1 MPVLIKNASLLRGP
15 DLIFVERGFIQI
27 SDNGI
32 ITRVGTDRELS
43 PMERG
48 SSIFD
53 AEGLLLLPGL
63 INSHTHV
70 GDSIAKDF
78 TSDPELSST
87 VDPIVGIKRKI
98 LSRTD
103 PNHLEAFMRN
113 TAVSMLKS
121 GIVAFADFREGGLE
135 GVKLLRRAVSGLKI
149 KFLVLGRIEKY
160 FETPYPTSSPGTHTD
175 TKGSSVDSSVLP
187 REVVEVLGISEGLG
201 ISGTNENTNKSLS
214 EYSKVVRNYNNTSS
228 LETKRLLAI
237 HTAESQE
244 TTALSIRKF
253 GLTEVERAIKFLQPD
268 FVVHM
273 TQATDNDIATIAANK
288 IGVVVCPRSNGLLGC
303 GVPRIADMMNNGCIV
318 GLGTDNVMLNS
329 PDLFKEMDYIW
340 KVTRATGVHQ
350 ISARDILKMA
360 TVNGAEILRLNS
372 GCIEPGR
379 SADMM
384 FIDKRHV
391 DLYPIHDP
399 YASIVQRA
407 GQSSIMGM
415 MINGEFLTVN
425 S

>member
-1 MPVLIKNASLLRGP
+1 MSVLIKNASLLKGP
-15 DLIFVERGFIQI
+15 DLILIERGFIQI
-27 SDNGI
+27 SGSGI
-32 ITRVGTDRELS
+32 ITRVGTDQELGC
-43 PMERG
+43 MERE
-48 SSIFD
+48 SPSILD

-63 INSHTHV
+63 INAHTHI

-87 VDPIVGIKRKI
+87 VDPIIGIKRKI

-103 PNHLEAFMRN
+103 PNYLEVFMRN
-113 TAVSMLKS
+113 AAISMLKN
-121 GIVAFADFREGGLE
+121 GIVAFADFREGGLD

-149 KFLVLGRIEKY
+149 KPLVLGRIEKY
-160 FETPYPTSSPGTHTD
+160 FESPYLHFNSGTD
-175 TKGSSVDSSVLP
+175 NKGSSVDSSVLP
-187 REVVEVLGISEGLG
+187 QEVFDVLDASDGLG
-201 ISGTNENTNKSLS
+201 ISGTNENTDRSLA
-214 EYSKVVRNYNNTSS
+214 EYSKAVRNYDSTSS
-228 LETKRLLAI
+228 LGTRRLLAI

-244 TTALSIRKF
+244 TTALSIRKS

-273 TQATDNDIATIAANK
+273 TQATDKDIAAIATNK
-288 IGVVVCPRSNGLLGC
+288 IGIVVCPRSNGLLGC
-303 GVPRIADMMNNGCIV
+303 GVPRIADMINNGCVV

-340 KVTRATGVHQ
+340 KVSRATGVHQ

-360 TVNGAEILRLNS
+360 TVNGAEILHLNS
-372 GCIEPGR
+372 GCIESGR

-384 FIDKRHV
+384 FIDKSHV
-391 DLYPIHDP
+391 DLFPIHDP

-407 GQSSIMGM
+407 GQSSIMGL
-415 MINGEFLTVN
+415 MINGEFVTVN

>member
-1 MPVLIKNASLLRGP
+1 MSVLIRNASLLKGP
-15 DLIFVERGFIQI
+15 DLIFIERGFIQI
-27 SDNGI
+27 SDRGI
-32 ITRVGTDRELS
+32 ITRVGTDQELGCIERES
-43 PMERG
+43 T
-48 SSIFD
+48 SILD

-63 INSHTHV
+63 INAHTHI

-78 TSDPELSST
+78 TSDPDLSST
-87 VDPIVGIKRKI
+87 VDPIIGVKRKI

-103 PNHLEAFMRN
+103 PSHLEVFMRN
-113 TAVSMLKS
+113 AVISMLKN
-121 GIVAFADFREGGLE
+121 GIVAFADFREGGLD

-149 KFLVLGRIEKY
+149 KPLALGRIEKY
-160 FETPYPTSSPGTHTD
+160 FESPYLHSNSGTD
-175 TKGSSVDSSVLP
+175 NKGSSVDFSVLP
-187 REVVEVLGISEGLG
+187 QEVFDVLDVSDGLG
-201 ISGTNENTNKSLS
+201 ISGTNENTDRSLA
-214 EYSKVVRNYNNTSS
+214 EYSKAVTNYDSRTS
-228 LETKRLLAI
+228 LGTKRLLAI

-244 TTALSIRKF
+244 TAALSIKKS

-273 TQATDNDIATIAANK
+273 TQATAKDIAAIATNK
-288 IGVVVCPRSNGLLGC
+288 IGIVVCPRSNGLLGC
-303 GVPRIADMMNNGCIV
+303 GVPRIADMINNGCVV

-340 KVTRATGVHQ
+340 KVSRATGVHQ

-360 TVNGAEILRLNS
+360 TVNGAEILHLNS

-384 FIDKRHV
+384 FIDKSHV
-391 DLYPIHDP
+391 DLFPIHDP

-407 GQSSIMGM
+407 GQSSITGL
-415 MINGEFLTVN
+415 MINGEFVTVD

>member
-1 MPVLIKNASLLRGP
+1 MSVLIKNASLLKGP
-15 DLIFVERGFIQI
+15 DLIFVEKGVIQI
-27 SDNGI
+27 SDSGI

-43 PMERG
+43 PMDRE

-63 INSHTHV
+63 INAHTHI

-78 TSDPELSST
+78 TSDPDLSST
-87 VDPIVGIKRKI
+87 VDPIVGIKHKI

-103 PNHLEAFMRN
+103 PIYLEAFMRN

-121 GIVAFADFREGGLE
+121 GIVAFADFREGGLD
-135 GVKLLRRAVSGLKI
+135 GVRLLRRAVSGLKI
-149 KFLVLGRIEKY
+149 KPVVLGRIEKY
-160 FETPYPTSSPGTHTD
+160 FEPPSPQSNSGAD
-175 TKGSSVDSSVLP
+175 TKGLSVDSSVLP
-187 REVVEVLGISEGLG
+187 REVFDVLDVSDGLG
-201 ISGTNENTNKSLS
+201 ISGANENTNRSLT
-214 EYSKVVRNYNNTSS
+214 EYSKAVRNYNNTSS
-228 LETKRLLAI
+228 LGTRRLLAI

-244 TTALSIRKF
+244 TTALSIRKS

-268 FVVHM
+268 FVGHM
-273 TQATDNDIATIAANK
+273 TQATDKDIAAIATNK
-288 IGVVVCPRSNGLLGC
+288 IGVVICPRSNGLLGC
-303 GVPRIADMMNNGCIV
+303 GVPRIADMINNGCIV
-318 GLGTDNVMLNS
+318 ALGTDNVMLNS

-340 KVTRATGVHQ
+340 KVSRATGVHQ

-360 TVNGAEILRLNS
+360 TVYGAKILHLNS

-384 FIDKRHV
+384 FIDKRHI

-399 YASIVQRA
+399 HASMVQRA
-407 GQSSIMGM
+407 GQGSIMGM
-415 MINGEFLTVN
+415 MINGEFVTVN
-425 S
+425 P

>member
-1 MPVLIKNASLLRGP
+1 MSVLIKNASLLKGP
-15 DLIFVERGFIQI
+15 DLIFVERGVIQI
-27 SDNGI
+27 SDSGI

-43 PMERG
+43 PMDRE

-63 INSHTHV
+63 INAHTHI

-78 TSDPELSST
+78 TSDPDLSST
-87 VDPIVGIKRKI
+87 VDPIVGIKHKI

-103 PNHLEAFMRN
+103 PIHLEAFMRN

-121 GIVAFADFREGGLE
+121 GIVAFADFREGGLD
-135 GVKLLRRAVSGLKI
+135 GVKLVRRAVSGLKI
-149 KFLVLGRIEKY
+149 KPLVLGRIEKY
-160 FETPYPTSSPGTHTD
+160 FEPPYPQSNSGTD

-187 REVVEVLGISEGLG
+187 REVFDVLDVSDGLG
-201 ISGTNENTNKSLS
+201 ISGTNENTNRSLT
-214 EYSKVVRNYNNTSS
+214 EYSKAVRNYNNTSS
-228 LETKRLLAI
+228 LGTRRLLAI

-244 TTALSIRKF
+244 TTALSIRKS

-273 TQATDNDIATIAANK
+273 TQATDKDIAAIATNK
-288 IGVVVCPRSNGLLGC
+288 IGVVICPRSNGLLGC
-303 GVPRIADMMNNGCIV
+303 GVPRFADMINNGCIV

-340 KVTRATGVHQ
+340 KVSRATGVHQ

-360 TVNGAEILRLNS
+360 TVNGAEILHLNS

-384 FIDKRHV
+384 FIDKRHI

-399 YASIVQRA
+399 YASMVQRA
-407 GQSSIMGM
+407 GQGSIMGM
-415 MINGEFLTVN
+415 MINGEFVTVN
-425 S
+425 P

>member
-1 MPVLIKNASLLRGP
+1 MSVLIRNASLLRGP
-15 DLIFVERGFIQI
+15 ELIFIENGFIQI
-27 SDNGI
+27 SDRGI
-32 ITRVGTDRELS
+32 ITRVGTDQELGC
-43 PMERG
+43 MERE
-48 SSIFD
+48 STSILD

-63 INSHTHV
+63 INAHTHI

-78 TSDPELSST
+78 TSDPDLSST
-87 VDPIVGIKRKI
+87 VDPIIGVKRKI

-103 PNHLEAFMRN
+103 PNHLEVFMRN
-113 TAVSMLKS
+113 AVISMLKN
-121 GIVAFADFREGGLE
+121 GIVAFADFREGGLD

-149 KFLVLGRIEKY
+149 KPLVLGRIEKY
-160 FETPYPTSSPGTHTD
+160 FESPYLHSNSGTD
-175 TKGSSVDSSVLP
+175 NKGSSVDSSVLP
-187 REVVEVLGISEGLG
+187 QEVFDVLDVSDGLG
-201 ISGTNENTNKSLS
+201 ISGTNENTDRSLA
-214 EYSKVVRNYNNTSS
+214 EYSKAITNYNGRTS
-228 LETKRLLAI
+228 LGTKRLLAI

-244 TTALSIRKF
+244 TAALSIKKS

-273 TQATDNDIATIAANK
+273 TQATAKDIAAIATNK
-288 IGVVVCPRSNGLLGC
+288 IGIVVCPRSNGLLGC
-303 GVPRIADMMNNGCIV
+303 GVPRIADMINNGCVV

-340 KVTRATGVHQ
+340 KVSRATGVHQ

-360 TVNGAEILRLNS
+360 TVNGAEILHLNS

-384 FIDKRHV
+384 FIDKSHV
-391 DLYPIHDP
+391 DLFPIHDP

-407 GQSSIMGM
+407 GQSSIMGL
-415 MINGEFLTVN
+415 MINGEFVTVDP
-425 S
+425 

>member
-1 MPVLIKNASLLRGP
+1 MSILIKNASLLRGP
-15 DLIFVERGFIQI
+15 NLIFAERGVIQI

-32 ITRVGTDRELS
+32 ITRVGTDTELNPLDRVS
-43 PMERG
+43 T
-48 SSIFD
+48 IFD

-63 INSHTHV
+63 INAHTHI

-78 TSDPELSST
+78 TSDPDLSST

-103 PNHLEAFMRN
+103 PIHLEAFMRY
-113 TAVSMLKS
+113 TAISMLKS
-121 GIVAFADFREGGLE
+121 GIVAFADFREGGLD
-135 GVKLLRRAVSGLKI
+135 GTKLLRRAVSGLRI
-149 KFLVLGRIEKY
+149 KPLVLGRIEKY
-160 FETPYPTSSPGTHTD
+160 FESPCPQSNSGPY
-175 TKGSSVDSSVLP
+175 TKESSVDSSVLP
-187 REVVEVLGISEGLG
+187 REVFDVLGVSDGLG
-201 ISGTNENTNKSLS
+201 ISGTNENTDRSLI
-214 EYSKVVRNYNNTSS
+214 EYSKAVRNYNNTSN
-228 LETKRLLAI
+228 LWTRRLLAI
-237 HTAESQE
+237 HTAESRE
-244 TTALSIRKF
+244 TTALSNRKF

-273 TQATDNDIATIAANK
+273 TQATDKDIAAIATNK

-303 GVPRIADMMNNGCIV
+303 GVPRIADMINNGCIV

-340 KVTRATGVHQ
+340 KVSRATGVHQ

-360 TVNGAEILRLNS
+360 TVNGAEILHLNS
-372 GCIEPGR
+372 GCIESGR
-379 SADMM
+379 SADML

-391 DLYPIHDP
+391 NLYPIHDP

-415 MINGEFLTVN
+415 MINGEFVTVN